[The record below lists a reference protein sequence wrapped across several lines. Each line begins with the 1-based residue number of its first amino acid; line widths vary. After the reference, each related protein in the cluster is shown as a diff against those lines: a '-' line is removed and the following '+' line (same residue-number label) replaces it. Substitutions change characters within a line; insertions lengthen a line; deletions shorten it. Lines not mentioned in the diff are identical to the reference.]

1 MESRLSRREFLRMAG
16 VATSAVVL
24 GACAPQTPADD
35 AAGDTV
41 ETQAAPTATPTPP
54 PPTPTEEPTPTPV
67 VVAEP
72 GEFEM
77 VLVEAGSFEM
87 GSASGRSAEQPVHT
101 VNITRSFYINKY
113 EMTCEQYGD
122 FRPNTACQDLP
133 ILVTWYAAVEFCNW
147 LSEQAGFTPCYELKR
162 LATTCDF
169 SANGYR
175 LPTEAEWEYAARGGN
190 RSQGYTYAGS
200 DNPDEVGWHA
210 DNSGEQIHPV
220 GQLKPNELGLY
231 DMSGN
236 RTEWCWDWYR
246 KDYYASSPADDPT
259 GPELASTS
267 FRDVVKV
274 FRGGGI
280 TGGAEGMQVT
290 ARNYAAPEYEVG
302 DNDAIRLVRTA

>member
-1 MESRLSRREFLRMAG
+1 MESRVSRREFLRMTGITA
-16 VATSAVVL
+16 SAVVL
-24 GACAPQTPADD
+24 GACAPQTPAE
-35 AAGDTV
+35 DTIVV
-41 ETQAAPTATPTPP
+41 EAAPTATPTTP

-67 VVAEP
+67 VVVEP
-72 GEFEM
+72 GGFEM

-101 VNITRSFYINKY
+101 VNITQPFYIARY
-113 EMTCEQYGD
+113 EVTCEQYAE
-122 FRPNTACQDLP
+122 FRSDAICGELP
-133 ILVTWYAAVEFCNW
+133 VGVIWYDAVEYCNW
-147 LSEQAGFTPCYELKR
+147 LSEQAGLTPCYELKR

-190 RSQGYTYAGS
+190 KSQGHVYAGS
-200 DNPDEVGWHA
+200 DDPDAVGWHA
-210 DNSGEQIHPV
+210 GNSGEQAQPV
-220 GQLKPNELGLY
+220 GQLQPNELGLY

-246 KDYYASSPADDPT
+246 RDYYASSPADDPT

-274 FRGGGI
+274 FRGGGFSGDAESMRT
-280 TGGAEGMQVT
+280 TG
-290 ARNYAAPEYEVG
+290 RNYTAPDYDVG
-302 DNDAIRLVRTA
+302 GGDAIRLVRTA